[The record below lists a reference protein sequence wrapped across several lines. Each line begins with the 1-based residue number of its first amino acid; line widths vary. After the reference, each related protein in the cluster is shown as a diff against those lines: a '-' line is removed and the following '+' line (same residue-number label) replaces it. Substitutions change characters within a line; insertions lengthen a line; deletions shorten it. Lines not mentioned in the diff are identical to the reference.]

1 MKGPAEKGLSSMCEV
16 IGSIAG
22 IPPTLKKVKISFCI
36 NNQKE
41 LLIALGIIFTA
52 FSISCYLSW
61 VTYNFI
67 FIFLIWFFRRFIK
80 RVYVSLPNEEVCI
93 FIFQF
98 FIEVK
103 ASTILTVLYLQLCGI
118 AILRT
123 VCWGWRNSSAVNSTD
138 WLLFR
143 GTGFNY

>member
-22 IPPTLKKVKISFCI
+22 VPPTLKKVKISFCI

-61 VTYNFI
+61 ITYNFI
-67 FIFLIWFFRRFIK
+67 FVFLI
-80 RVYVSLPNEEVCI
+80 
-93 FIFQF
+93 
-98 FIEVK
+98 
-103 ASTILTVLYLQLCGI
+103 
-118 AILRT
+118 
-123 VCWGWRNSSAVNSTD
+123 
-138 WLLFR
+138 
-143 GTGFNY
+143 